1 MNSEIISNFLKNLL
15 KIKEGE
21 VVSIFAEINDSHN
34 TLPFIEDLAIAI
46 RHQNA
51 IPNLDF
57 YTQNIEKVFSEEWAK
72 RTELFASNYYQNKL
86 KNIDYFL
93 IVDWH
98 NFSDKLNDF
107 TKDFLSNLYKNGK
120 NIIFL
125 NFPTE
130 KLSFQTDLSI
140 NKLIENYWQSI
151 DCNFLK
157 LSNVSEKQANFF
169 TKSQYFSLSSETE
182 KLKIKIEPNS
192 QKIVCGNIDKE
203 QIIALPTGFIEM
215 KLEREFLDGFFLAE
229 KAYYQNN
236 VFANVKIKFENG
248 NIKYAIFNEEKDGN
262 ILLQNALIN
271 LVSDCKINFGLNEK
285 IIHFSNHIYY
295 DRCLENNISLIFYDQ
310 NSAPIYFSNT
320 KLKIKKI
327 KE

>member
-1 MNSEIISNFLKNLL
+1 MNSEILSNFLKNLL

-21 VVSIFAEINDSHN
+21 VVSIFAEIDNHQY
-34 TLPFIEDLAIAI
+34 TLPFIEDLAVAI
-46 RHQNA
+46 RRQNA

-57 YTQNIEKVFSEEWAK
+57 YTQNIKRIFSEKWAN
-72 RTELFASNYYQNKL
+72 RTELFASDYYQNKI

-93 IVDWH
+93 IVGWH

-130 KLSFQTDLSI
+130 KLSFQTGLSI
-140 NKLIENYWQSI
+140 DKLIENYWRSI
-151 DCNFLK
+151 DCDFSK
-157 LSNVSEKQANFF
+157 LSNVSKKQADFLS
-169 TKSQYFSLSSETE
+169 KSQYFLLSSETE
-182 KLKIKIEPNS
+182 KLKIKIESNLL
-192 QKIVCGNIDKE
+192 KIVCGNIDKE
-203 QIIALPTGFIEM
+203 QIIVLPTGFIEM
-215 KLEREFLDGFFLAE
+215 KLEREFLDGFFWAE

-236 VFANVKIKFENG
+236 VFENVKIKFENG
-248 NIKYAIFNEEKDGN
+248 NIKYAIFNEEKEGN
-262 ILLQNALIN
+262 ILLQNALVNI
-271 LVSDCKINFGLNEK
+271 VPDCKINFGFNEK